1 MTKEKFVKKLTD
13 SVKVGDVFDNPG
25 GGTSTIKSI
34 NTSENGFITYVRG
47 KSNIYFHFDD
57 MYDAYNQFPHGFSST
72 DLKKFKPKIFDSKAE
87 PTGHGCNCTFLML
100 MLKAMGIVKQIEGRK
115 EKPQDLPFRVK
126 IN

>member
-1 MTKEKFVKKLTD
+1 MTKEEFVKKLTD

-25 GGTSTIKSI
+25 GGTSTIESI
-34 NTSENGFITYVRG
+34 KGNTIKYKRG
-47 KSNIYFHFDD
+47 THDIQISMDVMYNAFVYFP
-57 MYDAYNQFPHGFSST
+57 NGFSSN
-72 DLKKFKPKIFDSKAE
+72 DLRPLHNQFKN
-87 PTGHGCNCTFLML
+87 HGCNCTFLMM